1 MVVGTLGEGAPIMRG
16 RTVNFFVDPDALLQV
31 LRSIDEEVLPRFRE
45 LPSFVGVV
53 VLQAQRGTRIEVAAI
68 SLWDGNLEDSEEIS
82 AEFRRE
88 VRRVAGTGASRTE
101 YEVIRLEL
109 RDDR

>member
-1 MVVGTLGEGAPIMRG
+1 MKG
-16 RTVNFFVDPDALLQV
+16 RTISFFVDSEALPHV
-31 LRSIDEEVLPRFRE
+31 LLSIDEEVLPRFRE
-45 LPSFVGVV
+45 FPSFVGVV

-68 SLWDGNLEDSEEIS
+68 SLWNGNLEESEEIS

-88 VRRVAGTGASRTE
+88 VQRVAGTGASRTE
-101 YEVIRLEL
+101 YEVVRLEL